1 LSARVDGADVKNCRD
16 ARDKERQRGRLSG
29 TRGAICEYANT
40 ELAHAHKDAE
50 IHSEVVE
57 EEEGLFQANTV
68 NEVDAE
74 EEEVEALKTTAM
86 NEEEEEECMDA
97 SYRQHDVWV

>member
-1 LSARVDGADVKNCRD
+1 LSAGVDGADVKNCRD
-16 ARDKERQRGRLSG
+16 ARPRGSLSG
-29 TRGAICEYANT
+29 TKGAICECANT
-40 ELAHAHKDAE
+40 WLAHAHTDAE
-50 IHSEVVE
+50 IHSEEEKEEGE

-74 EEEVEALKTTAM
+74 EEEVEAFKATAM
-86 NEEEEEECMDA
+86 NEEEEECMDD